1 MRPGGRFGASCIH
14 LPNGFSSVPSSG
26 GRPAPERQC
35 TGIVE
40 SAVFPVG
47 SGHSPLS
54 FHYGPLHSGM
64 GMPGCGPS
72 RRLGDAPCCLYSASH
87 FTSVAALRRLLHGS
101 RAEGRPDSGTSC
113 PPHRLRPLPLRWGLC
128 GGPSWRHGRRL
139 GRSMVGSGRASSHA
153 RNSSRGGL
161 VPGSLLQQH
170 CGVLRVPR
178 MPPQSFAGA
187 QVPAPRL
194 RARFHARCDVHAGQ
208 LGLPPRPPPCPP
220 SGMPRSGGSPY
231 FSRLSLDN
239 SACLPRVQYRCRP
252 ARG

>member
-1 MRPGGRFGASCIH
+1 MRTFLPFGPGFIKLRALCPRTSM
-14 LPNGFSSVPSSG
+14 P
-26 GRPAPERQC
+26 
-35 TGIVE
+35 GIVE
-40 SAVFPVG
+40 SVVLPVG

-54 FHYGPLHSGM
+54 FHHGPLHCGM
-64 GMPGCGPS
+64 GLPGRGTPGWF
-72 RRLGDAPCCLYSASH
+72 GDAPCCLYSASH

-113 PPHRLRPLPLRWGLC
+113 PTHRLRPLPLRWGLC

-139 GRSMVGSGRASSHA
+139 GRSMVGSGRAPSHA
-153 RNSSRGGL
+153 RNSLRGRL

-187 QVPAPRL
+187 QVPPPRL
-194 RARFHARCDVHAGQ
+194 RARFHASGDVHAGQ
-208 LGLPPRPPPCPP
+208 LGLPPQPPPCPS
-220 SGMPRSGGSPY
+220 SGMPRFRGSPY

>member
-1 MRPGGRFGASCIH
+1 MP
-14 LPNGFSSVPSSG
+14 
-26 GRPAPERQC
+26 
-35 TGIVE
+35 GIVE
-40 SAVFPVG
+40 SVVLPVG

-87 FTSVAALRRLLHGS
+87 FTPMAAIRRLLHGS

-113 PPHRLRPLPLRWGLC
+113 PTHRLRPLPLRWGLC

-153 RNSSRGGL
+153 RNSLRGRL

-187 QVPAPRL
+187 QVPPPRL
-194 RARFHARCDVHAGQ
+194 RARFHASCDVHAGT
-208 LGLPPRPPPCPP
+208 LGLPPQPPPCPP
-220 SGMPRSGGSPY
+220 ECHDLGEAL
-231 FSRLSLDN
+231 SRLSLDHP
-239 SACLPRVQYRCRP
+239 SCLPRVQYRCRP
-252 ARG
+252 ARGSGYSRVARTGVSPVVTAFCGRCCLSCRRDPS